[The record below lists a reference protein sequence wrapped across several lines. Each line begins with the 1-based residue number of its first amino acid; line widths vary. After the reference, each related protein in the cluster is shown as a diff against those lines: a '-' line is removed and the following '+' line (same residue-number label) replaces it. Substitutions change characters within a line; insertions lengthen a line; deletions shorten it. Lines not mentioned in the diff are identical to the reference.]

1 MVYCEYT
8 LYSLFWLKKASVP
21 QEKRCHRGEKI
32 VRKAF
37 KIHKNTQYCCVDII
51 YFAVGRNRRQTFYD
65 SGCKS

>member
-21 QEKRCHRGEKI
+21 QDKRCHRGEKI

-37 KIHKNTQYCCVDII
+37 KIHKNTQYSRVDNIC
-51 YFAVGRNRRQTFYD
+51 FAVGSYRRQTFYD
-65 SGCKS
+65 PGGKP